1 MNDRPVYLDHQ
12 ATTPVDPR
20 VVEAMLPYLTSE
32 FGNPSSSHAYGRTAA
47 AAVATARTRVA
58 ALIGAAGPDEIV
70 FTSSGT
76 ESNHLALTGAAH
88 ALRAAGRGNHI
99 VTTAIEHPATQATCD
114 RLAGE
119 GFRVTRLP
127 VGTDGRLDPA
137 GLVHAVGPDTVLVSV
152 MHANNEIGTLQP
164 LPELAAV
171 TRERGILLH
180 TDAAQSPATVAVDV
194 GALGV
199 DLLTLVGHKMYAP
212 KGVGALYI
220 RRGTPALRPQLVGGG
235 QEHGL
240 RAATENVP
248 GIVALGAAAEIAQA
262 EHGTDAARIGAH
274 RDRLLGAL
282 TTAVPGLRLNGSSR
296 HRLPGN
302 LSLTFPGHTADRI
315 MTATPGLAFSAG
327 SACHRGDTTPSPV
340 LTAIGL
346 TPDEAARTVRL
357 GIGRHTTSAD
367 ITTAAELLVSA
378 ATAPVRP

>member
-32 FGNPSSSHAYGRTAA
+32 FGNPSSSHAYGRAAA
-47 AAVATARTRVA
+47 AAVAAARTRVA

-99 VTTAIEHPATQATCD
+99 VTTAVEHPATQATCD

-137 GLVHAVGPDTVLVSV
+137 DLVHAVGPDTVLVSV

-180 TDAAQSPATVAVDV
+180 TDAAQTPATVAVDV
-194 GALGV
+194 DALGV

-248 GIVALGAAAEIAQA
+248 GIVALGAAAEIARA

-327 SACHRGDTTPSPV
+327 SACHSGAATPSPV